1 MTIKTGRNTAPKANS
16 LGTQAQAD
24 DISNLLP
31 KEDLQAFDTEV
42 APQVKEAEIDP
53 IETAFKAKY
62 GISITDA
69 PKQVQTIHTRLI
81 KYERDMAANAVV
93 FSAND
98 GADNQLY
105 LFNTFMRALGGVGND
120 LYMSVDII
128 LAHIYSLRETV
139 YSTRM
144 VYRFIKNIKRDF
156 SEVDSYLKIL
166 EIFLQISEPS
176 RRAELSNSQT
186 IRSAVNNIDPRYKDA
201 AFALVT
207 YLSQYKS

>member
-1 MTIKTGRNTAPKANS
+1 MTIKTGRNSTPRAQS
-16 LGTQAQAD
+16 LGTQAPND
-24 DISNLLP
+24 DISSLLP
-31 KEDLQAFDTEV
+31 KTELQALDTES
-42 APQVKEAEIDP
+42 APQIKEDELDP
-53 IETAFKAKY
+53 VETSFKAKY
-62 GISITDA
+62 GISIDEA
-69 PKQVQTIHTRLI
+69 PKHVQTIHTRLL
-81 KYERDMAANAVV
+81 KYESDMAPNAVV

-105 LFNTFMRALGGVGND
+105 LFNTFMRALGGTGND

-128 LAHIYSLRETV
+128 LAHMYSLRETV

-156 SEVDSYLKIL
+156 SEINSYLKIL
-166 EIFLQISEPS
+166 EIFLQISEPA
-176 RRAELSNSQT
+176 RRVELSNSQT
-186 IRSAVNNIDPRYKDA
+186 IRSAVNDIDPRYKDA

>member
-1 MTIKTGRNTAPKANS
+1 M
-16 LGTQAQAD
+16 L
-24 DISNLLP
+24 
-31 KEDLQAFDTEV
+31 
-42 APQVKEAEIDP
+42 
-53 IETAFKAKY
+53 
-62 GISITDA
+62 
-69 PKQVQTIHTRLI
+69 
-81 KYERDMAANAVV
+81 KYERDMAPNAVV
-93 FSAND
+93 YSAND

-105 LFNTFMRALGGVGND
+105 LFNTFMRALGGQGND